1 MTTLQIGKAVHAILS
16 NDSNVSALVGNKIF
30 PVVCKEG
37 TTYPFVVYQRIGI
50 TPYITKDGVA
60 GEMCNVSVIIAAAS
74 YSESVIIAEAV
85 RGALEGNTISFNGG
99 LNVTG
104 IDLGTAD
111 EDFIDDVFVQNLNFN
126 IHSRR

>member
-16 NDSNVSALVGNKIF
+16 NDAGVSALVGNKIF
-30 PVVCKEG
+30 PVVSKEG

-50 TPYITKDGVA
+50 TPYYTKDGLT

-74 YSESVIIAEAV
+74 YAESVNIAEAV
-85 RGALEGNTISFNGG
+85 RGALEGKTISFTGG
-99 LNVTG
+99 LSVTA

-126 IHSRR
+126 IYTQ